1 MKLYEIKAELEELV
15 EKALVDEETGE
26 ILDIDGLNRLDELE
40 MAFDEK
46 VGNLAC
52 LIKNKKAEAEAIKA
66 EKMMLEKRQKVT
78 EHEVDR
84 LKDYLAKMLDG
95 EKFKD
100 ARCSISY
107 RKSEKVV
114 FDDGFCFSSLPAQF
128 KKVTVEPKKTEIKDY
143 LKTGAELE
151 GAQIVTSNS
160 IQIK

>member
-15 EKALVDEETGE
+15 EKALIDEETGE

-84 LKDYLAKMLDG
+84 LKDYLAKMLNG

-100 ARCSISY
+100 SRCSISY
-107 RKSEKVV
+107 RRSEKVT
-114 FDDGFCFSSLPAQF
+114 FADDFLVDSLPDYM
-128 KKVTVEPKKTEIKDY
+128 KKITVEPRKTEIKEF
-143 LKTGAELE
+143 LKAGGEIE
-151 GAQIVTSNS
+151 GVRMEESTSMQIR
-160 IQIK
+160 